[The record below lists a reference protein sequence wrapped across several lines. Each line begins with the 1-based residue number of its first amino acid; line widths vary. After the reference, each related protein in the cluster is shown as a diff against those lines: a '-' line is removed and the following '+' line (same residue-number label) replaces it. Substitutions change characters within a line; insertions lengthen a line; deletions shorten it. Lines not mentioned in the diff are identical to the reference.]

1 MMGDAMLLRAPL
13 LSLVLSLGKLHLLYG
28 IPLIPVRESLV
39 LLRGSSAWQHSGKNS
54 NAPPEKDNFACLAE
68 IKNLMTNC

>member
-39 LLRGSSAWQHSGKNS
+39 LLRGSSAWQHSGKTPMHLRKKTILHALQKS
-54 NAPPEKDNFACLAE
+54 R
-68 IKNLMTNC
+68 T